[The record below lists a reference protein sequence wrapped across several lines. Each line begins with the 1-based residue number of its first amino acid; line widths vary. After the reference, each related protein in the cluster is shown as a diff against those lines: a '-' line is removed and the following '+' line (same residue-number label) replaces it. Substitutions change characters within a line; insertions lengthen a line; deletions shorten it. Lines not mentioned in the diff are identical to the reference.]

1 MQSGLVTINYT
12 YDPLYRLTEANY
24 STGAFYHYVYD
35 AVGNRLTQETGL
47 GTTNYTYDIVNRLT
61 SVNGVNY
68 TWDNNGNLLN
78 DGVNTYA
85 YDSANRLTSISGGQS
100 ATYGYNGFGDR
111 LTQNGVNYTL
121 DLNTGLTQVLSDGTN
136 TYLYGAGRIAQV
148 NTTTDYFLNDAL
160 GSVRQLTDANGNIT
174 LANAYDPYGTLAQTT
189 GSAQASYGFTGEFT
203 DPSGMVYL
211 RARYYMPGY
220 GRFLTRDTWT
230 GDYNSPLSLNRW
242 NYTHSNPIN
251 YTDPSGH
258 DPWWCDSQPDP
269 EACRDQY
276 LPRVNARVYY
286 LNAIGSNGI
295 VIQPDPDPVNEQGY
309 TLFRVGQIVGPENVI
324 HIPIFIGNVD
334 VMRIQMLLEMCEVRL
349 WSPVVADAIS
359 ADLER
364 RPLSPAARLVIIGN
378 SGGGTAAI
386 ESLDL
391 LQKKGIFV
399 DQVILRGSPVRE
411 SSLKNVGRVDYITAE
426 FYGGIIPD
434 QYYSFDSNP
443 FDDIQVQEHRIDFEQ
458 SPPIHTPRETRTK
471 NKIANLIVSLII
483 DGAK

>member
-1 MQSGLVTINYT
+1 LWSFPQPKKRTKLETVRLAFEWGDWIGVT
-12 YDPLYRLTEANY
+12 R
-24 STGAFYHYVYD
+24 V
-35 AVGNRLTQETGL
+35 
-47 GTTNYTYDIVNRLT
+47 
-61 SVNGVNY
+61 
-68 TWDNNGNLLN
+68 LN
-78 DGVNTYA
+78 E
-85 YDSANRLTSISGGQS
+85 
-100 ATYGYNGFGDR
+100 
-111 LTQNGVNYTL
+111 
-121 DLNTGLTQVLSDGTN
+121 GTN
-136 TYLYGAGRIAQV
+136 QYLYGVGRISQV
-148 NTTTDYFLNDAL
+148 NTSTLVTDIVPLRDYFITDAL
-160 GSVRQLTDANGNIT
+160 GSVRQLTNGQGEVT
-174 LANAYDPYGTLAQTT
+174 LANAYEPYGVLAQSA
-189 GSAQASYGFTGEFT
+189 GSAQASYGFTGEYT
-203 DPSGMVYL
+203 DSYIKLIYL
-211 RARYYMPGY
+211 RSRLYDPLT
-220 GRFLTRDTWT
+220 GRFTTKDSWQ
-230 GDYNSPLSLNRW
+230 GDYNRPMSYNSWL
-242 NYTHSNPIN
+242 YVYGNPIN
-251 YTDPSGH
+251 LTDPSGH

-269 EACRDQY
+269 DACRDQY

-364 RPLSPAARLVIIGN
+364 RPLSPAERLVIIGN

-458 SPPIHTPRETRTK
+458 SPPIHTPRATRTK

-483 DGAK
+483 DGAR